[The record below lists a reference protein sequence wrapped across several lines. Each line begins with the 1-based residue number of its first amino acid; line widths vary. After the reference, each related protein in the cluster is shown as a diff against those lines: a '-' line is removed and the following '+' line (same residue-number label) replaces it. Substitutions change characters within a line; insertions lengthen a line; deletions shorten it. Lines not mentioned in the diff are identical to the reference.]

1 MTHFHMSFDE
11 VMKSPY
17 QRLLLLAMSIPKYKS
32 DKTEGNDDE
41 SENKKSDILNF
52 ARNNNLIRKK

>member
-17 QRLLLLAMSIPKYKS
+17 QRLLLLAMSIPK
-32 DKTEGNDDE
+32 TEGNDDE
-41 SENKKSDILNF
+41 SENKKSDILSF